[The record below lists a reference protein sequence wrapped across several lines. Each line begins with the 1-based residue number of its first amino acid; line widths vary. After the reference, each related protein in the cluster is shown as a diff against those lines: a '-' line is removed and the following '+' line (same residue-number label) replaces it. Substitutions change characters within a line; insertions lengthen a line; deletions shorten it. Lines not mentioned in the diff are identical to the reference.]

1 MFIFPITTVS
11 LERRKGYRPF
21 YQSTMVFLYPRDM
34 WRNWGSKW
42 PEAAQLVVGRLGG
55 TRTPQGLQLVP
66 TLLSRDGG
74 GKKRCST
81 PLLDRTGEHK
91 DFFLTN
97 SVFASISWAVPG
109 SIQPQVGKRSILPTL
124 DFISAFHFIQNFT
137 SVWVFSRPYKNCQT
151 ILENNVKR
159 GQGFFFFFLGGPRFL

>member
-1 MFIFPITTVS
+1 MARGRPACCWQAGRNQDTPGS
-11 LERRKGYRPF
+11 PALPYSALKRRGRKEKVLH
-21 YQSTMVFLYPRDM
+21 ST
-34 WRNWGSKW
+34 
-42 PEAAQLVVGRLGG
+42 
-55 TRTPQGLQLVP
+55 
-66 TLLSRDGG
+66 
-74 GKKRCST
+74 
-81 PLLDRTGEHK
+81 LLDRTGEHK

-124 DFISAFHFIQNFT
+124 DFMSAFHFIQNFT

-159 GQGFFFFFLGGPRFL
+159 GQGFFFFFLGGGQGFYRNLAGFRQNKQPLGSDLPSCSSPWRVRHRVLAS